1 LNQRIKYFLILIIL
15 ATFCNQKNHAQELSL
30 DIIINNKINK
40 ALVKKLDYKKKH
52 KDSISIYNEANGFYK
67 KLKAVGYFTSTLDSI
82 VKLKK
87 TYSTYFTLNTKIDS
101 VHLKIN
107 PKNQYLFNSY
117 QIKKNILELPIS
129 VLQKTLENASTFL
142 EKEGKSFSKIKLDE
156 IVIIEK
162 TIYAT
167 VNVNESTQRI
177 INKTI
182 IRGYDN
188 FSNSYLK
195 NYFKINKQTI
205 FNQKKIKEI
214 SELTQNLNFVKE
226 IKKPEILFKADSTL
240 LYLYLKKK
248 SNNSFDALVNFASKK
263 NGGLL
268 FNGNANLML
277 SNILNSGEEF
287 ELFWN
292 SIGLERQEFRLKTK
306 IPYIFNSKISPEV
319 LFSIYKQDSS
329 FLTTKFK
336 TQINYNLNSKN
347 KIGLNFNSE
356 TSESFINTQN
366 NIQTFKSSFLGVSYT
381 FTLPKNDFF
390 YNNKLF
396 FNLEPSFGTRK
407 TDTNSAQQ
415 FKLLTTS
422 SILFEI
428 NTRSSIYIKNETGYL
443 NSNTLIDNEFF
454 RIGGAN
460 SIRGFDE
467 QSIFT
472 NKYTFFNTEYRY
484 LASEKSYLY
493 SLLDFGGFKNNEQ
506 NTFLISAGLGYTF
519 SNDNYKINLATVV
532 GKEQSDPINFKN
544 TKIIISWINYF

>member
-1 LNQRIKYFLILIIL
+1 MF
-15 ATFCNQKNHAQELSL
+15 ASFCNQKNHAQELSL
-30 DIIINNKINK
+30 DIILNNN
-40 ALVKKLDYKKKH
+40 ANEAFVKKLDYKKKH
-52 KDSISIYNEANGFYK
+52 KDSISLYIETNRFYE
-67 KLKAVGYFTSTLDSI
+67 KLKSVGYFTSTLDSI

-87 TYSTYFTLNTKIDS
+87 TYSAYFTLNTKIDS

-117 QIKKNILELPIS
+117 QLKKNTLELRIS

-162 TIYAT
+162 TLYAT
-167 VNVNESTQRI
+167 VNVNESRQRI

-182 IRGYDN
+182 IKGYDE
-188 FSNSYLK
+188 FSNSYIK
-195 NYFKINKQTI
+195 NYFRLNKRTI

-214 SELTQNLNFVKE
+214 SDLTQNLNFVNE

-263 NGGLL
+263 NGNLL
-268 FNGNANLML
+268 FNGNANLIL

-306 IPYIFNSKISPEV
+306 IPYIFDSKISPEV

-347 KIGLNFNSE
+347 KIGLNFSSE

-415 FKLLTTS
+415 FKLITTS

-443 NSNTLIDNEFF
+443 NSNTLIENEFF

-493 SLLDFGGFKNNEQ
+493 SLLDFGGIRNNEQ

-532 GKEQSDPINFKN
+532 GKELSNPINFKN

>member
-52 KDSISIYNEANGFYK
+52 KDSISIYNEANRFYK

-101 VHLKIN
+101 VHLKVN
-107 PKNQYLFNSY
+107 PKNQYLFNNY

-422 SILFEI
+422 SILFGI

-493 SLLDFGGFKNNEQ
+493 SLLDFGGIKNNEQ